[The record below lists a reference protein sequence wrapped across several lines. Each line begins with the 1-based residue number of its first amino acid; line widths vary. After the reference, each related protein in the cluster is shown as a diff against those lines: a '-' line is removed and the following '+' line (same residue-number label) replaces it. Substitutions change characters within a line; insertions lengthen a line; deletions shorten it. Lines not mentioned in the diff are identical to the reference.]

1 MREAERIPL
10 ERLYNTRDLGGIKT
24 LDGQRIRPHRLI
36 RHGQLSGVTEKDARA
51 RVEESQVNT
60 V

>member
-36 RHGQLSGVTEKDARA
+36 RSGQLSE
-51 RVEESQVNT
+51 
-60 V
+60 

>member
-36 RHGQLSGVTEKDARA
+36 RSGQLSGMTEKDAR
-51 RVEESQVNT
+51 VLV
-60 V
+60 